1 MLSSLRAVD
10 VVVIHFNM
18 SDILKTLSVVTA
30 GYNYY
35 DIIMTKYHKLQ
46 FG

>member
-1 MLSSLRAVD
+1 MLSSLRAAD

-18 SDILKTLSVVTA
+18 SDILKILSVTTA

-35 DIIMTKYHKLQ
+35 DIIMAKYHKLQ